1 MNPAKPRLR
10 PLHYY
15 AVFTVA
21 FFLFWYL
28 FKLGGTANA
37 LAALRS
43 TALDIALDV
52 AGLIL
57 TVEYLLR
64 RFFYKGHYTQCALG
78 FTAIVFAGGTVNI
91 LGQLWL
97 MHTNILQY
105 HANLARYKEHFYY
118 WFWSDLIAGSYFMV
132 GLISLGGA
140 AITLAF
146 DRARTARKLAEAEA
160 ANLSSQLE
168 NLHNQLNPHFL
179 FNALNTIYYRIDKT
193 NTAARTLTLQF
204 SSLLRYQLYEC
215 NDPEVRIEKELELI
229 ENYIDLQKH
238 RAGDALAVTVRGFD
252 SHNGFNIPSHLLMP
266 LVENCFKH
274 VSSFPDKPNF
284 IEVACDR
291 YDHRFEF
298 RTVNSFDPNKNTEK
312 AGIGLAATR
321 KKLDLLSPE
330 RYTLDITTND
340 TRFETI
346 LTIPLA

>member
-1 MNPAKPRLR
+1 MY
-10 PLHYY
+10 YY
-15 AVFTVA
+15 AAFTAA

-43 TALDIALDV
+43 TALDMSLNI

-57 TVEYLLR
+57 TVEYLLP
-64 RFFYKGHYTQCALG
+64 RFFYKGRYTQCALAFLTLIIVAG
-78 FTAIVFAGGTVNI
+78 TANI

-97 MHTNILQY
+97 MHTDILHY
-105 HANLARYKEHFYY
+105 RTNLARYKEHFYY

-132 GLISLGGA
+132 ALICLGGA

-146 DRARTARKLAEAEA
+146 DRAQTARKMAELEA

-179 FNALNTIYYRIDKT
+179 FNALNTLYYRIDKT

-204 SSLLRYQLYEC
+204 SALLRYQLYEC
-215 NDPEVRIEKELELI
+215 NDPEVRIEKELEFI
-229 ENYIDLQKH
+229 ENYIELQKH
-238 RAGDALAVTVRGFD
+238 RAGDALVVTARGLQ
-252 SHNGFNIPSHLLMP
+252 SHNGFYIPSHLLMP

-274 VSSFPDKPNF
+274 VSRFPDKPNF
-284 IEVACDR
+284 IEVACEKHDNSL
-291 YDHRFEF
+291 RFH
-298 RTVNSFDPNKNTEK
+298 TINSFDPNKNT
-312 AGIGLAATR
+312 AAGGIGLTATR
-321 KKLDLLSPE
+321 KKLDLLNPH
-330 RYTLDITTND
+330 RYTLDITSND